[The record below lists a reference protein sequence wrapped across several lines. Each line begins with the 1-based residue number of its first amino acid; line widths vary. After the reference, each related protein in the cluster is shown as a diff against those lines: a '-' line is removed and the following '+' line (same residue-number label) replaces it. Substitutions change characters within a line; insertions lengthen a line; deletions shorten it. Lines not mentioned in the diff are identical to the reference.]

1 MQPAVTQA
9 SERPRL
15 PIQAILR
22 QTPDLPVL
30 PAAIMRV
37 IQLTG
42 SSDATSRAIAEAIG
56 MDQAVTAK
64 VLRLANSS
72 FYGLPRKVTSLQ
84 EAVILLG
91 FRTVRLIALVAG
103 TLTWMSR
110 PLKGYDLPPR
120 QLMRHSMGL
129 ALGSQMLARIGQFDP
144 EEAFVAGLLA
154 DIGKIAIDNVIDGK
168 ISLMMQ
174 LGIKGGMTFE
184 DVERTVLGHTHSEIG
199 AHMAENWNLPAE
211 IVEGIRWHH
220 DPSGAGNAWLPH
232 VIHLADVLA
241 MTTGFGL
248 GGDGL
253 QYQLC
258 DESLEVCRLSPDDFD
273 RLVEQFV
280 GAVRHGEALLDGT
293 G

>member
-1 MQPAVTQA
+1 MQPAVSQGD
-9 SERPRL
+9 RPRL

-22 QTPDLPVL
+22 QTQDLPVL
-30 PAAIMRV
+30 PGAIMRV

-42 SSDATSRAIAEAIG
+42 NSDATSRAIADAIG

-72 FYGLPRKVTSLQ
+72 FYGFPRKVTSLH
-84 EAVILLG
+84 EAVILIG
-91 FRTVRLIALVAG
+91 FRTVRLLASVAG
-103 TLTWMSR
+103 TFTWMTR

-129 ALGSQMLARIGQFDP
+129 ALGAQMIARIGQFDP

-154 DIGKIAIDNVIDGK
+154 DIGKIAIDNCIDGK

-199 AHMAENWNLPAE
+199 AHMAENWNLPQE

-220 DPSGAGNAWLPH
+220 NPLGSGHSWLAH

-241 MTTGFGL
+241 MVTGYGL

-258 DESLEVCRLSPDDFD
+258 EESLEICRVSAEDFD
-273 RLVEQFV
+273 GLVEQFV
-280 GAVRHGEALLDGT
+280 GAVLHGETLLEGI

>member
-1 MQPAVTQA
+1 MQPAVTP
-9 SERPRL
+9 SDRPRL

-22 QTPDLPVL
+22 QTQDLPVL
-30 PAAIMRV
+30 PGAIMRV

-42 SSDATSRAIAEAIG
+42 NSDATSRAVAEAIG

-91 FRTVRLIALVAG
+91 FRTVRLIAMVAG
-103 TLTWMSR
+103 TSTWMSR

-129 ALGSQMLARIGQFDP
+129 ALGCQMIARIGQFDP
-144 EEAFVAGLLA
+144 DEAFVAGLLA
-154 DIGKIAIDNVIDGK
+154 DIGKIAIDKCIDGK

-174 LGIKGGMTFE
+174 LGIKAGMTFE

-199 AHMAENWNLPAE
+199 AHMAENWNLPQE
-211 IVEGIRWHH
+211 IVEGIKWHH
-220 DPSGAGNAWLPH
+220 DPTSAGEAWLPH

-241 MTTGFGL
+241 MMTGFGI

-253 QYQLC
+253 QYKLC
-258 DESLEVCRLSPDDFD
+258 EDSLEICRLSAEDFD
-273 RLVEQFV
+273 GLIEQFV
-280 GAVRHGEALLDGT
+280 GAVLHGESLFDGM
-293 G
+293 